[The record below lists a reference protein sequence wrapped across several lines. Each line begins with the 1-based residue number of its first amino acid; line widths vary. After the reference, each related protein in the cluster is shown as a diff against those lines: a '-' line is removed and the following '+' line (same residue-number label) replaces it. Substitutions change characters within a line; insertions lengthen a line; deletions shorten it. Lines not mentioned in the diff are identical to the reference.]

1 MEDIL
6 NVLLIDDDPTQL
18 ALLDSICGSQ
28 EYPKV
33 SCKPAQTGEEGLAA
47 LAGTQVDLVLTDFR
61 LPDMNGLEV
70 LKRVK
75 EINPE
80 VRVVVMTAFESARDA
95 VEILKAGADD
105 YLIKPTRETDIA
117 HLLVR
122 VHESLTLHREEGA
135 IREEIEQAFDTSAVV
150 FRSREIMRVL
160 QIAARCAASET
171 TVLITGESG
180 TGKELIARMI
190 HRTGRRADKPFI
202 TVNISALPESLVESE
217 LFGHRKG
224 SFTGASEDRMG
235 RFEEVNR
242 GTIFIDEIGD
252 ISPALQVKLL
262 RIVQF
267 GEVERI
273 GENAPRKL
281 DVRIIAATNRD
292 LDGMVKG
299 NLFRADLYYRL
310 NVIPIH
316 VPPLRERRADIPAL
330 VDSFIARFKEKHGK
344 TTAGISREAM
354 DALMRYGFPGNVRE
368 LENLVERAV
377 VLSRSEALL
386 RRDFPELE
394 AQPEKRAEGGF
405 EERVRGFEAGLI
417 EQALGEA
424 EGNQSKA
431 AQGLGITERH
441 LRSRMEKLH
450 LQNKWK

>member
-1 MEDIL
+1 
-6 NVLLIDDDPTQL
+6 
-18 ALLDSICGSQ
+18 
-28 EYPKV
+28 
-33 SCKPAQTGEEGLAA
+33 
-47 LAGTQVDLVLTDFR
+47 VLTDFR

-235 RFEEVNR
+235 RFEEANR